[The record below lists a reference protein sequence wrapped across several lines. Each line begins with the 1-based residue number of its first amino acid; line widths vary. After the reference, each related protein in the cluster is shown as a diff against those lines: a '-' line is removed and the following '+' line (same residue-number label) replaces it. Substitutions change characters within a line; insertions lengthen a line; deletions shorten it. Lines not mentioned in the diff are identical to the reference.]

1 MNRRFGIFL
10 SVVVTLVGSASAF
23 AEDEKAVERLQSRG
37 MQVIRDG
44 ETVVAVKGF
53 RARDGDLKD
62 VKRFPKLR
70 VLELTNSQIT
80 DAGLAELADLTALEE
95 IQLEFSPN
103 IKGSGLKHLV
113 GNKKLKA
120 LDVGIGQIDDEAL
133 RALRK
138 AGLLH
143 TLQRLFGPNE
153 RPQSDDAIR
162 SLWLAQGVTDVG
174 IAELVGLPGLQSLQ
188 LHGPNFSDRS
198 MVVLG
203 KMPAL
208 RELTM
213 RGARVTDVGLREI
226 AGLKHLEVLIIDDAP
241 ITDDGLK
248 TIGEFRS
255 LHTLY
260 LNSPRIKGEG
270 FRHLAGLPLR
280 MLFLCGSITDN
291 YLRVLRETKLMHT
304 LYHAQN
310 IYRLPARSEKDI
322 DSLDLSRQPITAA
335 GLKELKDLPGLKIL
349 RLNGVPIKAEE
360 FVNLSGVP
368 SLEVVTFDPG
378 TVSDEAL
385 RTLARHDLIHLLAAE
400 ARGKNQPLKAVP
412 RMNLSG
418 QPITDE
424 GLKTIRT
431 VTALADL
438 NLLGTMVSDAGVNE
452 LTGMPAL
459 TTLNLRDTRVT
470 NKGLTLLLESKTL
483 KRIDLGPKQVNDET
497 LALLHRRDRLTL
509 LSLTRCA
516 YGEPRSAANV
526 IGFVLSDTL
535 VTDAAMPVLAAYPK
549 LEFVNLRHT
558 RVTDAGVTELQ
569 RNFPKLRVFR

>member
-1 MNRRFGIFL
+1 
-10 SVVVTLVGSASAF
+10 
-23 AEDEKAVERLQSRG
+23 
-37 MQVIRDG
+37 
-44 ETVVAVKGF
+44 
-53 RARDGDLKD
+53 
-62 VKRFPKLR
+62 
-70 VLELTNSQIT
+70 
-80 DAGLAELADLTALEE
+80 
-95 IQLEFSPN
+95 
-103 IKGSGLKHLV
+103 
-113 GNKKLKA
+113 
-120 LDVGIGQIDDEAL
+120 
-133 RALRK
+133 
-138 AGLLH
+138 
-143 TLQRLFGPNE
+143 
-153 RPQSDDAIR
+153 
-162 SLWLAQGVTDVG
+162 
-174 IAELVGLPGLQSLQ
+174 
-188 LHGPNFSDRS
+188 
-198 MVVLG
+198 
-203 KMPAL
+203 
-208 RELTM
+208 
-213 RGARVTDVGLREI
+213 
-226 AGLKHLEVLIIDDAP
+226 
-241 ITDDGLK
+241 
-248 TIGEFRS
+248 
-255 LHTLY
+255 
-260 LNSPRIKGEG
+260 
-270 FRHLAGLPLR
+270 
-280 MLFLCGSITDN
+280 
-291 YLRVLRETKLMHT
+291 
-304 LYHAQN
+304 
-310 IYRLPARSEKDI
+310 
-322 DSLDLSRQPITAA
+322 
-335 GLKELKDLPGLKIL
+335 
-349 RLNGVPIKAEE
+349 
-360 FVNLSGVP
+360 
-368 SLEVVTFDPG
+368 LEVVTFDPG

-569 RNFPKLRVFR
+569 RNFTKLRVFR